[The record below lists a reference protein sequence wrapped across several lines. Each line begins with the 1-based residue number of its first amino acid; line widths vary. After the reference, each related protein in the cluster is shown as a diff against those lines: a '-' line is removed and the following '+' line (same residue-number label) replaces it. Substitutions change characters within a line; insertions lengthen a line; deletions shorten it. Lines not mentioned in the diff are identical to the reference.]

1 MSDRHSTWLR
11 VPDPARF
18 VCKQNKAEAKSQ
30 NRFPNMFS
38 KGTKIKCD
46 SSISAVVEIDADVW
60 TFADNRNSTGPAQGL
75 STYSRYYLAH
85 RQHVAGE
92 LSKGD
97 MVQATKT
104 DLSDA
109 LWDGFLRELSV

>member
-18 VCKQNKAEAKSQ
+18 VCKRDKAEAKAQ
-30 NRFPNMFS
+30 NRFPNMLS
-38 KGTKIKCD
+38 KGTKIDCD

-75 STYSRYYLAH
+75 STYSRCTILHIASMSP
-85 RQHVAGE
+85 E
-92 LSKGD
+92 SFLKG
-97 MVQATKT
+97 T
-104 DLSDA
+104 
-109 LWDGFLRELSV
+109 